1 MVLTRIWFWGASG
14 IAVAI
19 FWATGTVI
27 FKQPMQ
33 TKGFLWTG
41 WQLMRYICSCVLH
54 SFSPSLSRHAAWG
67 LTQSEWKEE
76 WDGIQITISAVN
88 SSKLFFL
95 YGWKN
100 WCPKSGKSWSCR
112 IWKTSA
118 TTTEGDRKG
127 FFFHLAFWYSPAHLP
142 SPPVSRSTALCAAV
156 PN

>member
-27 FKQPMQ
+27 FKQPTQ

-41 WQLMRYICSCVLH
+41 WQLVRYICSCVLH

-76 WDGIQITISAVN
+76 WDYRLLFQLLTAASSFSSMAAKMDVLNQVN
-88 SSKLFFL
+88 HGLVTFENPVQLLLRVIGKL
-95 YGWKN
+95 
-100 WCPKSGKSWSCR
+100 
-112 IWKTSA
+112 
-118 TTTEGDRKG
+118 
-127 FFFHLAFWYSPAHLP
+127 FFFHLAFWYSPA
-142 SPPVSRSTALCAAV
+142 SSFSSCQ
-156 PN
+156 